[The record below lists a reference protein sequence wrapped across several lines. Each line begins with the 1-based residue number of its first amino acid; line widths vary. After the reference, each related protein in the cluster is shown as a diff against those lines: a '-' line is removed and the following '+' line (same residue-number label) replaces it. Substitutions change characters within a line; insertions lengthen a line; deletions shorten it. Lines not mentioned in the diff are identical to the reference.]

1 MKRLLALFIMA
12 AGPSWADNHDH
23 HMQHSHEGHVHE
35 TAVNGEAL
43 EVDSKRFDAF
53 ISDLSGVQ
61 IAVVSVNGMVCDFC
75 ARGIE
80 KTFLKDSSVLKIDV
94 DLNQG
99 KVLVAYAQDVVV
111 DFQDIER
118 KILANGQNA
127 TGLQVVNL

>member
-1 MKRLLALFIMA
+1 
-12 AGPSWADNHDH
+12 
-23 HMQHSHEGHVHE
+23 
-35 TAVNGEAL
+35 
-43 EVDSKRFDAF
+43 
-53 ISDLSGVQ
+53 
-61 IAVVSVNGMVCDFC
+61 MVCDFC

>member
-1 MKRLLALFIMA
+1 MKRLLALLIMT

-23 HMQHSHEGHVHE
+23 HMQHSHECHVHE